1 MSKFLHKYSPPPHPA
16 DDSVADL
23 FLDEE
28 MGETY
33 KKNFYEVM
41 TMGEMWDWMEVR
53 WCSGLLTGV

>member
-1 MSKFLHKYSPPPHPA
+1 MLPPPA